1 MDYPQSLTINL
12 HGSFVGEPINILSQ
26 VDFVNGKIAYN
37 PSRHVL
43 LDSRFMLN
51 EQRGTV
57 QIDLL
62 KPSVRERMLKFLNDN
77 SKPYF
82 LTNSAAARF
91 KQWVADRSF
100 TSETWQELYNY
111 LLTIA
116 VLSSTDQQLLTLIEN
131 TLGEQL
137 IDNPSYTEIPLVST
151 GVSAPNVGD
160 I

>member
-1 MDYPQSLTINL
+1 
-12 HGSFVGEPINILSQ
+12 
-26 VDFVNGKIAYN
+26 
-37 PSRHVL
+37 
-43 LDSRFMLN
+43 MLN